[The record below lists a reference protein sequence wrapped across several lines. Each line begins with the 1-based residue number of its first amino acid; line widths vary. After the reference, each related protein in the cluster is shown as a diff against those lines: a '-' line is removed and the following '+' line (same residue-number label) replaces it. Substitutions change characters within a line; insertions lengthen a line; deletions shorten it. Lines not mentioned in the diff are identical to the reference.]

1 MSNSRGGSNPTP
13 HLRSTL
19 LITTIWRSHKS
30 TNIKQ
35 GLLFCKYI
43 IYPEWKRLWASSLWS
58 ILVPNFGLIFL
69 KIWNFFHR
77 IHFKSNTKKSC
88 YLAKNPVDFRFISL
102 SLFCI
107 IVSMLLS
114 SVMSF
119 ISTVA
124 HPTFVHGHNFLS
136 LFLMLFCL
144 LIFSDVDSMHCVAFL
159 LILVKSFQIKIRLC

>member
-19 LITTIWRSHKS
+19 LITTIWRSHKP

-35 GLLFCKYI
+35 SLLLCKNI

-69 KIWNFFHR
+69 KIWNFFRR
-77 IHFKSNTKKSC
+77 IHLKNNMKKSC

-102 SLFCI
+102 SLFCK
-107 IVSMLLS
+107 IVLMLLF
-114 SVMSF
+114 SVIPF

-124 HPTFVHGHNFLS
+124 DPTFVHGHNFFS

-144 LIFSDVDSMHCVAFL
+144 LIFSDVDSMHFVAFV
-159 LILVKSFQIKIRLC
+159 LILWKVF